1 MLSDPNV
8 PMTVLKD
15 RVCYAV
21 EQEVQNELK
30 DYDVTDELYIET
42 SFKFWERFYSCCEQY
57 HIKASQPIGLVALES
72 IGGVAIVKKN
82 AYSLLRPCELL
93 EHLML
98 VGENVEMHHLSE
110 LSMDN
115 EVKIGDLEDLVKL
128 VSVLSIIEQELS
140 DEDKIDIDTKLYELK
155 IPNVIVAELVSVVIS
170 RDNEDNVSCGAIA
183 KVRTQRSC
191 VLVHFQILPRD
202 FLVNINQEIK
212 LISQLP
218 AAMRMLLTMLR
229 MHDGHPPAVQTLP
242 RKYAPFVSILPQ
254 LVNHSFFLFE
264 MCRCYAPVE
273 ASALDWPFVS

>member
-21 EQEVQNELK
+21 EQEVLNELK

-42 SFKFWERFYSCCEQY
+42 CFKFWERFYSCCEQY
-57 HIKASQPIGLVALES
+57 HIKSSQPIGLVVLES
-72 IGGVAIVKKN
+72 FGGVAIVKKN

-110 LSMDN
+110 LSMDE

-140 DEDKIDIDTKLYELK
+140 DEDKIEIDTKLYELNL
-155 IPNVIVAELVSVVIS
+155 PNVVVAELVSDIVS
-170 RDNEDNVSCGAIA
+170 RDNEENVSCNA
-183 KVRTQRSC
+183 
-191 VLVHFQILPRD
+191 F
-202 FLVNINQEIK
+202 
-212 LISQLP
+212 
-218 AAMRMLLTMLR
+218 AANAR
-229 MHDGHPPAVQTLP
+229 
-242 RKYAPFVSILPQ
+242 
-254 LVNHSFFLFE
+254 NE
-264 MCRCYAPVE
+264 
-273 ASALDWPFVS
+273 